1 MPMGQKKTTTNV
13 PESHKLKLFPG
24 RRCTMHPI
32 FFGSAVESM
41 GSVRSY
47 AECKAS
53 CHG

>member
-1 MPMGQKKTTTNV
+1 MHMGKKKQNTNV
-13 PESHKLKLFPG
+13 PESLKLKLFPG
-24 RRCTMHPI
+24 GRCTMHPI

-53 CHG
+53 FHG